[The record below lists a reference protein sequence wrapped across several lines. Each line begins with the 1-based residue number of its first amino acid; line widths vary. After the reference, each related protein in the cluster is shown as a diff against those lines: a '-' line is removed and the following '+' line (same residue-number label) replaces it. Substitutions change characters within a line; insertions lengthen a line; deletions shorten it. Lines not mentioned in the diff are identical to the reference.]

1 MANPLYGQNKYDESR
16 DDSLVINDSIIQKV
30 NFIADADDD
39 VTITSLVSG
48 RVYHFGTSDGKAGST
63 DGDSAMTFKLPTPAA
78 ANEQIVLYHTNASVI
93 AKLIGVVSSVPA
105 SQTIT
110 YYAYAQ
116 QVFIET
122 ATTATGVNGT
132 ANTMVKVSASSTIL
146 GDIWTFTSMSPST
159 WRMYINDS
167 TNIVA
172 AGDIVV
178 DPGNASGYID

>member
-1 MANPLYGQNKYDESR
+1 MANPQYGQNKYDESR
-16 DDSLVINDSIIQKV
+16 DDSLVINDSLIQKV

-48 RVYHFGTSDGKAGST
+48 RVYHFGTTDGKAGST
-63 DGDSAMTFKLPTPAA
+63 DGNSAMTFKLPTPAA
-78 ANEQIVLYHTNASVI
+78 ANEQIVLYHTNAAVV
-93 AKLIGVVSSVPA
+93 AKLIGVVCSVPA
-105 SQTIT
+105 SQTCV

-122 ATTATGVNGT
+122 GTTVTGVNGT
-132 ANTMVKVSASSTIL
+132 ADTMIKVSASSTIL

-159 WRMYINDS
+159 WRLDINDA

-172 AGDIVV
+172 AGDLIP

>member
-1 MANPLYGQNKYDESR
+1 MANPMYGQNKYDESR
-16 DDSLVINDSIIQKV
+16 DDSMIVNDSFVQKV
-30 NFIADADDD
+30 NYIADASDDT
-39 VTITSLVSG
+39 TITNLVAG

-78 ANEQIVLYHTNASVI
+78 ANEQIVLYHTNAAVVAKILGFSVSI
-93 AKLIGVVSSVPA
+93 PA
-105 SQTIT
+105 VEQIT

-122 ATTATGVNGT
+122 ATTAAGVNGT

-146 GDIWTFTSMSPST
+146 GDIWTFTSMSPTT
-159 WRMYINDS
+159 WRMDINDA

>member
-1 MANPLYGQNKYDESR
+1 MANPMYGQNKYDNSR
-16 DDSLVINDSIIQKV
+16 DDSVVINDSLVQKV
-30 NFIADADDD
+30 NYIADADDD
-39 VTITSLVSG
+39 TTITNLVAG
-48 RVYHFGTSDGKAGST
+48 REYHFGTSDGKAGSS
-63 DGDSAMTFKLPTPAA
+63 DGDSAMTFRLPSPT
-78 ANEQIVLYHTNASVI
+78 NVGETITLYHTNASVI
-93 AKLIGVVSSVPA
+93 AKLIGVSVEIPA
-105 SQTIT
+105 TQTIT

-122 ATTATGVNGT
+122 ATTAAGVDGT

-146 GDIWTFTSMSPST
+146 GDIWTFTAMSATT
-159 WRMYINDS
+159 WRMDINDA